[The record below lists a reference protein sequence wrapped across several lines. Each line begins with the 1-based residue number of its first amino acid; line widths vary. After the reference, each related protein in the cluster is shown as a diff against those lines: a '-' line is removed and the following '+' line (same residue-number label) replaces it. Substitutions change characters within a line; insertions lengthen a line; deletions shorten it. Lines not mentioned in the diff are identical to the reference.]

1 MQMSKDLQI
10 HQSLIGTRTFRIKE
24 WNFVV
29 VIELASCSGI
39 PQFVIKQKLLF
50 FFWLRQGRSFFFFSF
65 LMISLSLH

>member
-39 PQFVIKQKLLF
+39 PQFVIKTKTFVFLLIDKDEA
-50 FFWLRQGRSFFFFSF
+50 SFSF
-65 LMISLSLH
+65 LMISLPLH